1 MDNSLLPDELDFSSQ
16 MKQTNLDFASKQKQF
31 EIEQKS
37 GDLFNQA
44 VAETAKRNADAW
56 VNDYELSTTAGT
68 LQNLGAAAIE
78 GGARTLGNVAKLP
91 LSLQATELALI
102 PDEDKIAYQLVNE
115 FEAGKREDSPEVQAA
130 YKTLN
135 RDVRGIETDGFD
147 LNSVGGTAGMAM
159 QLGDLS
165 SMNARERIDNA
176 LASISEGKKI
186 SAAFSDPVE
195 GITNPLN
202 KDIVNEDIAATYDKG
217 VKAFHD
223 GVESYREGNY
233 VSAAGDMVKG
243 AATLL
248 GGLTDLTPEVV
259 ATYTAE
265 NAAELATGA
274 ISRTA
279 LALTSAGY
287 AGDVF
292 VDGVEKFQEREG
304 RLPNSAEAASM
315 IAFSAGAGAVDMIAD
330 KGLIDAVTP
339 VGKAVAKEVPKE
351 VAKATAKEGV
361 TEAAQTFV
369 EENASSL
376 DFEDIKGKEIYTA
389 GIIGAGVG
397 GGMASTGQAGKLIT
411 SSKDAYNAA
420 RDTTLSN
427 TKESKASV
435 DKAVETGDFTEVKK
449 NPSAYVDALV
459 KANQQ
464 ADKPLK
470 EKLSN
475 INEIDTTIQSQLQK
489 VTELAEQADKV
500 KESKG
505 ENSKE
510 YKNLSTAL
518 DKVTA
523 SVRTMREKSD
533 GEKARIIAESN
544 ETKPTSTLV
553 KESAEGNTQST
564 QEAMDTFNVEP
575 SKYSD
580 DELVQLGSSPN
591 LTVNQ
596 KTQIENEI
604 EYRQQLKSMGEV
616 SNDVLNGSQGFIGIN
631 QYKGFIRSGLANG
644 NLAGATQSLNNLEA
658 FAARHQDKAEM
669 AQAAIAGGRNSQP
682 WQDYK
687 TTYGKEM
694 NSPKLANEIAKES
707 QLLNLAV
714 LQERKNIDSYS
725 QESSTETTPTTDDQ
739 TINTTEQEAPTAQT
753 TEPTPTEPTQEPVNE
768 TQTETSGQQPKP
780 ELGTAEAQSTQK
792 NKLENLPDSLISA
805 FPDMQVT
812 EDQVIP
818 LQQMTAEERVKVKEA
833 GIVETHTDSDGE
845 TYEGVNPEYLWQ
857 ERTRRINEPSK
868 ATKKESDVEYNER
881 AERFAQRYDRAAARE
896 EAEGELADQELID
909 SYKARAAQ
917 VRSTKRNTSETGT
930 TSVQATQQPKPELGT
945 VEVQSTVSDN
955 VKTLEGTEFSLGYEG
970 LENIRVTKESS
981 GWKVRDAESGRNLN
995 KSFNSFDEAVA
1006 FVTDENN
1013 LGLVSS
1019 RLDPEGYN
1027 QRSQAVFEAL
1037 QADAKLSV
1045 DGLKAAI
1052 DFAKSVMQLA
1062 QGKITND
1069 QFKSIEDKYQASKAL
1084 KDSDRQR
1091 IEETLNTLS
1100 VLPKP
1105 VSESTSVAPEATQT
1119 VEEVQTPTE
1128 TVERTDTAVQEESG
1142 AGNVLNKLTN
1152 DESLPLNEQNL
1163 VKKYFTPKKET
1174 NSLNQAQ
1181 DFYEDMYVGSELYEK
1196 TFGEDNPETQ
1206 LASFMGLY
1214 EEVAQTVDDLF
1225 KEKNTYFKYEDWT
1238 QFFAVDGKITDQ
1250 TKVAMTAGIYNW
1262 IVSDANSTLFTDR
1275 ETVAQLLDTDVV
1287 SNKEMEEFM
1296 NVGVLNHEVNERVGK
1311 YIVQALQLS
1320 QSPDAPQYSQSKLAQ
1335 SLGTFASTVMVKQG
1349 LLSMKKVKLPN
1360 RKEASTFYRA
1370 ATLEGNTLDTKLE
1383 DIIQVN
1389 KGYNQ
1394 LTKKMFDIDR
1404 SRPMPTFEAPTV
1416 VVTQVKNTPQKVAK
1430 ETQEA
1435 LKAHQEKAHY
1445 LKQDNLTVFDFLGL
1459 DNQREMN
1466 GYIADTNNK
1475 MKVNR
1480 DGIEGKNQAI
1490 NRELEDLA
1498 AFRESMESPEQAFYF
1513 KHEVWKNLRLGM
1525 VGAVNPQNS
1534 KIHRHLIGMDGW
1546 SQEVNKSDEQMVKH
1560 FKLAVAEALDLD
1572 VDKQTEKTSLDRL
1585 DKALSE
1591 PVMQNA
1597 IAAIR
1602 NVLDNNVQDEQATR
1616 QAIMDGVK
1624 ATEMKTHG
1632 LDALVNYARF
1642 TQPGDTFTADLFREV
1657 DGVTNG
1663 VAIAT
1668 IQFAVG
1674 TDFADHME
1682 RLNRMGM
1689 FFDYQSESFGDWKES
1704 GNKLDTYQSIAPL
1717 WRESIQ
1723 NQMVN
1728 GTAEEKNALTT
1739 VIGLV
1744 GNSDI
1749 LSGTVDNLSVSKE
1762 ERGETKYPL
1771 MVLIYG
1777 SSEDSVKRSVG
1788 EAFVD
1793 NAYGKLEKAINKGD
1807 YQTVAQVM
1815 ESFNS
1820 LLGSA
1825 KYTGHRSGKKPI
1837 QDYLNFELGKAEY
1850 NKIVSLVGDTYGQTL
1865 VDSINSNFSQF
1876 TELRQLVNGS
1886 ANMAYE
1892 AYDYMYNREVE
1903 RLIQEKKDAGEWV
1916 EGISDLTNREVDE
1929 LRSRLLA
1936 ASPVMDN
1943 YFSMKSGQLDQATY
1957 TAKTAVERQYSP
1969 SNEKGKPVHKDNPY
1983 AVQMSFKEAYGSGFK
1998 NTISYGSSRVNASPG
2013 VAPTVL
2019 QVQGMDATAMTLTY
2033 ATENILGVHD
2043 AIGIGLN
2050 NVDKSSEVINKH
2062 FVESNKEFSILS
2074 SAVRTYQRSMGEL
2087 AKYLDGS
2094 DIPENVAKASYKL
2107 LAKFMDKSE
2116 ISRNPKD
2123 RMNQLNRL
2131 MVELTKD
2138 TNEKKAEMFDHLTY
2152 STQYNVEGGGY
2163 VLKDTIAE
2171 NAAKAVEQSSEPV
2184 EAVATNQPK
2193 SVDQMKRDI
2202 PLGSSQQSIDDFNFD
2217 TRLQVSKKNAE
2228 EVFDD
2233 LLNMGNVQE
2242 NAEHAT
2248 YLKGIVSEM
2257 SNKVLKPFELHLAE
2271 SDATE
2276 TIGITTL
2283 SDMYIVN
2290 QANPQA
2296 GQPLSSTLS
2305 HGLRMSSVE
2314 VYTHE
2319 IVHNVTYYGLRKRPA
2334 LRREAK
2340 RLWTQAES
2348 VLTPK
2353 DLMNGN
2359 LQEGDT
2365 GYVEELAAAT
2375 ERYNHMFDTS
2385 NKTYLDEFVA
2395 LGTTNENVIKALG
2408 GIDTE
2413 VTVERGG
2420 SIGTRINRL
2429 FNKILDLV
2437 YGVLTGT
2444 RGKTVDKQLSQLM
2457 YALAQADAR
2466 KKNKVIRA
2474 MDDAVTFAGEKVNDA
2489 VMYGR
2494 NKVGQLA
2501 ESNAVTKSKSGL
2513 VKAAGAAVRIVG
2525 ADNIEYLDQVM
2536 EKYVKQRVDTT
2547 QGMASVLSSLYTE
2560 GKGRTEK
2567 NGVFHDLKRIAN
2579 HNIDQVRKRTMQ
2591 VTKEN
2596 INQQFNNLTDANKR
2610 VVTLALRTELTSL
2623 VDRLGFNTVKDS
2635 LTDDKLRADLIKD
2648 TENALQEQFGTNG
2661 KFYANHARN
2670 LGYFMIHEKS
2680 LLKTGVLKN
2689 AHNIANLFGTSKAAP
2704 KDAAKAIPMIDQ
2716 LAELYALESMG
2727 VNDRNELANL
2737 LTEETN
2743 GMKYVMGM
2751 HKGFMSKST
2760 KELEAAHVTKGFVTD
2775 LNNPEISYRAGTLD
2789 EEAELEA
2796 QGYVRGPVLVK
2807 DSTDSEVTTMY
2818 AYVAKDGGMAAYNA
2832 GLVNLM
2838 SPKARGTSLY
2848 DVRSNANDNTPA
2860 FTAKKDLLNVSQQK
2874 ETLFDRT
2881 FGNVE
2886 FKAGTYTSP
2895 VFNPDGKVTDW
2906 NYLMTGNTK
2915 DAFLERDTRIDEVLP
2930 KMIAD
2935 LDAKPKVKEENLKV
2949 VEAFYEQFKE
2959 DYQDNQSNYVSIG
2972 PRSQDERYREM
2983 YNLMPKQMKEDIR
2996 KVWGSDNMLI
3006 PKDMVDLTFG
3016 YRKYSI
3022 SDIINKD
3029 AESRNFFEK
3038 LMNTLV
3044 LQWFGKDTASRL
3056 RRVRNT
3062 ERVIQE
3068 LVAMGKD
3075 IWVIKSFVVTLGNT
3089 VSNIMLLNARGV
3101 SMKDIFYG
3109 YSVSVTA
3116 AADYKRQVREVETL
3130 ENELLYSQSLT
3141 TRKRKQLKQKL
3152 DIAKADL
3159 AANPAK
3165 ELIDNGALQTIVED
3179 VDIDDTSNLTK
3190 TIVGEYADKYT
3201 KAVPQ
3206 GIKDAAK
3213 IVTLSQGTKGYSFL
3227 RDAAQ
3232 MSDFGA
3238 RYALFEKLKREG
3250 KSTKD
3255 AVGEVMDIFI
3265 DYDLPTHR
3273 LLQYGNDMGLL
3284 LFTKY
3289 LIRVIKIMYTTMR
3302 DYPARVLTQIILQN
3316 WLNFNVT
3323 DIYDT
3328 GLNPLSRVGTSVFEF
3343 VDAPGEIAT
3352 VNAIL

>member
-223 GVESYREGNY
+223 GVEAYREGNY

-575 SKYSD
+575 GKYSD

-658 FAARHQDKAEM
+658 FAARHQDKAQM
-669 AQAAIAGGRNSQP
+669 AQAAVAGGRNSQP

-687 TTYGKEM
+687 TVYGKEM

-714 LQERKNIDSYS
+714 IQERKNIDSYS

-739 TINTTEQEAPTAQT
+739 TINTTEQEAPTA
-753 TEPTPTEPTQEPVNE
+753 
-768 TQTETSGQQPKP
+768 
-780 ELGTAEAQSTQK
+780 
-792 NKLENLPDSLISA
+792 
-805 FPDMQVT
+805 
-812 EDQVIP
+812 
-818 LQQMTAEERVKVKEA
+818 
-833 GIVETHTDSDGE
+833 
-845 TYEGVNPEYLWQ
+845 
-857 ERTRRINEPSK
+857 
-868 ATKKESDVEYNER
+868 
-881 AERFAQRYDRAAARE
+881 
-896 EAEGELADQELID
+896 
-909 SYKARAAQ
+909 
-917 VRSTKRNTSETGT
+917 
-930 TSVQATQQPKPELGT
+930 QATQQPKPELGT

-1062 QGKITND
+1062 QGKLTNE
-1069 QFKSIEDKYQASKAL
+1069 QFKAIENKYQASKAL

-1181 DFYEDMYVGSELYEK
+1181 NFYEDMYVGSDLYEK

-1214 EEVAQTVDDLF
+1214 EEVAQAVDDLF

-1311 YIVQALQLS
+1311 HIVQALQLS

-1349 LLSMKKVKLPN
+1349 LLSVKKVKLPN

-1370 ATLEGNTLDTKLE
+1370 STLEGNTLDTKLE

-1498 AFRESMESPEQAFYF
+1498 AFRESMKSPEQAFYF

-1749 LSGTVDNLSVSKE
+1749 LAGTVDNLSVSKE

>member
-265 NAAELATGA
+265 NATELATGA

-376 DFEDIKGKEIYTA
+376 DFKDIKGKEIYTA

-714 LQERKNIDSYS
+714 IQERKNIDSYS

-739 TINTTEQEAPTAQT
+739 TINTTEQEAPTA
-753 TEPTPTEPTQEPVNE
+753 
-768 TQTETSGQQPKP
+768 
-780 ELGTAEAQSTQK
+780 
-792 NKLENLPDSLISA
+792 
-805 FPDMQVT
+805 
-812 EDQVIP
+812 
-818 LQQMTAEERVKVKEA
+818 
-833 GIVETHTDSDGE
+833 
-845 TYEGVNPEYLWQ
+845 
-857 ERTRRINEPSK
+857 
-868 ATKKESDVEYNER
+868 
-881 AERFAQRYDRAAARE
+881 
-896 EAEGELADQELID
+896 
-909 SYKARAAQ
+909 
-917 VRSTKRNTSETGT
+917 
-930 TSVQATQQPKPELGT
+930 QATQQPKPELGT

-1062 QGKITND
+1062 QGKLTNE
-1069 QFKSIEDKYQASKAL
+1069 QFKAIENKYQASKAL

-1311 YIVQALQLS
+1311 HIVQALQLS

-1585 DKALSE
+1585 DKALAE
-1591 PVMQNA
+1591 PVMQDA

-2228 EVFDD
+2228 EVFND

>member
-78 GGARTLGNVAKLP
+78 GGARTLGNVAKFP
-91 LSLQATELALI
+91 LSLKATELALI

-223 GVESYREGNY
+223 GVEAYREGNY

-575 SKYSD
+575 GKYSD

-658 FAARHQDKAEM
+658 FAARHQDKAQM
-669 AQAAIAGGRNSQP
+669 AQAAVAGGRNSQP

-687 TTYGKEM
+687 TVYGKEM

-714 LQERKNIDSYS
+714 IQERKNIDSYS

-739 TINTTEQEAPTAQT
+739 TINTTEQEAPTA
-753 TEPTPTEPTQEPVNE
+753 
-768 TQTETSGQQPKP
+768 
-780 ELGTAEAQSTQK
+780 
-792 NKLENLPDSLISA
+792 
-805 FPDMQVT
+805 
-812 EDQVIP
+812 
-818 LQQMTAEERVKVKEA
+818 
-833 GIVETHTDSDGE
+833 
-845 TYEGVNPEYLWQ
+845 
-857 ERTRRINEPSK
+857 
-868 ATKKESDVEYNER
+868 
-881 AERFAQRYDRAAARE
+881 
-896 EAEGELADQELID
+896 
-909 SYKARAAQ
+909 
-917 VRSTKRNTSETGT
+917 
-930 TSVQATQQPKPELGT
+930 QATQQPKPELGT

-1062 QGKITND
+1062 QGKLTNE
-1069 QFKSIEDKYQASKAL
+1069 QFKAIENKYQASKAL

-1181 DFYEDMYVGSELYEK
+1181 NFYEDMYVGSDLYEK

-1214 EEVAQTVDDLF
+1214 EEVAQAVDDLF

-1311 YIVQALQLS
+1311 HIVQALQLS

-1349 LLSMKKVKLPN
+1349 LLSVKKVKLPN

-1370 ATLEGNTLDTKLE
+1370 STLEGNTLDTKLE

-1498 AFRESMESPEQAFYF
+1498 AFRESMKSPEQAFYF

-1585 DKALSE
+1585 DKALAE
-1591 PVMQNA
+1591 PVMQDA

-1749 LSGTVDNLSVSKE
+1749 LAGTVDNLSVSKE

-2689 AHNIANLFGTSKAAP
+2689 AHNIANLFGTSKASP

>member
-135 RDVRGIETDGFD
+135 RNVRGIETDGFD
-147 LNSVGGTAGMAM
+147 LSFVGGTAGMAM

-176 LASISEGKKI
+176 LASISEGEKI

-202 KDIVNEDIAATYDKG
+202 KNIVNEDIAATYDKG

-265 NAAELATGA
+265 NATELATGA

-575 SKYSD
+575 GKYSD

-644 NLAGATQSLNNLEA
+644 NVAGATQSLNNLEA
-658 FAARHQDKAEM
+658 FAARHQDKAQM
-669 AQAAIAGGRNSQP
+669 AQAAVAGGRNSQP

-687 TTYGKEM
+687 TAYGKEM
-694 NSPKLANEIAKES
+694 NSLKLANEIAKES

-768 TQTETSGQQPKP
+768 TQTETSG
-780 ELGTAEAQSTQK
+780 
-792 NKLENLPDSLISA
+792 
-805 FPDMQVT
+805 
-812 EDQVIP
+812 
-818 LQQMTAEERVKVKEA
+818 
-833 GIVETHTDSDGE
+833 
-845 TYEGVNPEYLWQ
+845 
-857 ERTRRINEPSK
+857 
-868 ATKKESDVEYNER
+868 
-881 AERFAQRYDRAAARE
+881 
-896 EAEGELADQELID
+896 
-909 SYKARAAQ
+909 
-917 VRSTKRNTSETGT
+917 
-930 TSVQATQQPKPELGT
+930 QQPKPELGT

-1585 DKALSE
+1585 DKALAE
-1591 PVMQNA
+1591 PVMQDA

-1663 VAIAT
+1663 VAIA
-1668 IQFAVG
+1668 
-1674 TDFADHME
+1674 
-1682 RLNRMGM
+1682 
-1689 FFDYQSESFGDWKES
+1689 
-1704 GNKLDTYQSIAPL
+1704 
-1717 WRESIQ
+1717 
-1723 NQMVN
+1723 
-1728 GTAEEKNALTT
+1728 
-1739 VIGLV
+1739 
-1744 GNSDI
+1744 
-1749 LSGTVDNLSVSKE
+1749 
-1762 ERGETKYPL
+1762 
-1771 MVLIYG
+1771 
-1777 SSEDSVKRSVG
+1777 
-1788 EAFVD
+1788 
-1793 NAYGKLEKAINKGD
+1793 
-1807 YQTVAQVM
+1807 
-1815 ESFNS
+1815 
-1820 LLGSA
+1820 
-1825 KYTGHRSGKKPI
+1825 
-1837 QDYLNFELGKAEY
+1837 
-1850 NKIVSLVGDTYGQTL
+1850 
-1865 VDSINSNFSQF
+1865 
-1876 TELRQLVNGS
+1876 
-1886 ANMAYE
+1886 
-1892 AYDYMYNREVE
+1892 
-1903 RLIQEKKDAGEWV
+1903 
-1916 EGISDLTNREVDE
+1916 
-1929 LRSRLLA
+1929 
-1936 ASPVMDN
+1936 
-1943 YFSMKSGQLDQATY
+1943 
-1957 TAKTAVERQYSP
+1957 
-1969 SNEKGKPVHKDNPY
+1969 
-1983 AVQMSFKEAYGSGFK
+1983 
-1998 NTISYGSSRVNASPG
+1998 
-2013 VAPTVL
+2013 
-2019 QVQGMDATAMTLTY
+2019 
-2033 ATENILGVHD
+2033 
-2043 AIGIGLN
+2043 
-2050 NVDKSSEVINKH
+2050 
-2062 FVESNKEFSILS
+2062 
-2074 SAVRTYQRSMGEL
+2074 
-2087 AKYLDGS
+2087 
-2094 DIPENVAKASYKL
+2094 
-2107 LAKFMDKSE
+2107 
-2116 ISRNPKD
+2116 
-2123 RMNQLNRL
+2123 
-2131 MVELTKD
+2131 
-2138 TNEKKAEMFDHLTY
+2138 
-2152 STQYNVEGGGY
+2152 
-2163 VLKDTIAE
+2163 
-2171 NAAKAVEQSSEPV
+2171 
-2184 EAVATNQPK
+2184 
-2193 SVDQMKRDI
+2193 
-2202 PLGSSQQSIDDFNFD
+2202 
-2217 TRLQVSKKNAE
+2217 
-2228 EVFDD
+2228 
-2233 LLNMGNVQE
+2233 
-2242 NAEHAT
+2242 
-2248 YLKGIVSEM
+2248 
-2257 SNKVLKPFELHLAE
+2257 
-2271 SDATE
+2271 
-2276 TIGITTL
+2276 
-2283 SDMYIVN
+2283 
-2290 QANPQA
+2290 
-2296 GQPLSSTLS
+2296 
-2305 HGLRMSSVE
+2305 
-2314 VYTHE
+2314 
-2319 IVHNVTYYGLRKRPA
+2319 
-2334 LRREAK
+2334 
-2340 RLWTQAES
+2340 
-2348 VLTPK
+2348 
-2353 DLMNGN
+2353 
-2359 LQEGDT
+2359 
-2365 GYVEELAAAT
+2365 
-2375 ERYNHMFDTS
+2375 
-2385 NKTYLDEFVA
+2385 
-2395 LGTTNENVIKALG
+2395 
-2408 GIDTE
+2408 
-2413 VTVERGG
+2413 
-2420 SIGTRINRL
+2420 
-2429 FNKILDLV
+2429 
-2437 YGVLTGT
+2437 
-2444 RGKTVDKQLSQLM
+2444 
-2457 YALAQADAR
+2457 
-2466 KKNKVIRA
+2466 
-2474 MDDAVTFAGEKVNDA
+2474 
-2489 VMYGR
+2489 
-2494 NKVGQLA
+2494 
-2501 ESNAVTKSKSGL
+2501 
-2513 VKAAGAAVRIVG
+2513 
-2525 ADNIEYLDQVM
+2525 
-2536 EKYVKQRVDTT
+2536 
-2547 QGMASVLSSLYTE
+2547 LSSL
-2560 GKGRTEK
+2560 
-2567 NGVFHDLKRIAN
+2567 LW
-2579 HNIDQVRKRTMQ
+2579 VRHMQ
-2591 VTKEN
+2591 
-2596 INQQFNNLTDANKR
+2596 
-2610 VVTLALRTELTSL
+2610 
-2623 VDRLGFNTVKDS
+2623 TV
-2635 LTDDKLRADLIKD
+2635 
-2648 TENALQEQFGTNG
+2648 
-2661 KFYANHARN
+2661 
-2670 LGYFMIHEKS
+2670 
-2680 LLKTGVLKN
+2680 
-2689 AHNIANLFGTSKAAP
+2689 
-2704 KDAAKAIPMIDQ
+2704 
-2716 LAELYALESMG
+2716 
-2727 VNDRNELANL
+2727 
-2737 LTEETN
+2737 
-2743 GMKYVMGM
+2743 
-2751 HKGFMSKST
+2751 
-2760 KELEAAHVTKGFVTD
+2760 
-2775 LNNPEISYRAGTLD
+2775 
-2789 EEAELEA
+2789 
-2796 QGYVRGPVLVK
+2796 
-2807 DSTDSEVTTMY
+2807 
-2818 AYVAKDGGMAAYNA
+2818 
-2832 GLVNLM
+2832 
-2838 SPKARGTSLY
+2838 
-2848 DVRSNANDNTPA
+2848 
-2860 FTAKKDLLNVSQQK
+2860 
-2874 ETLFDRT
+2874 
-2881 FGNVE
+2881 
-2886 FKAGTYTSP
+2886 
-2895 VFNPDGKVTDW
+2895 
-2906 NYLMTGNTK
+2906 
-2915 DAFLERDTRIDEVLP
+2915 
-2930 KMIAD
+2930 
-2935 LDAKPKVKEENLKV
+2935 
-2949 VEAFYEQFKE
+2949 
-2959 DYQDNQSNYVSIG
+2959 
-2972 PRSQDERYREM
+2972 
-2983 YNLMPKQMKEDIR
+2983 
-2996 KVWGSDNMLI
+2996 
-3006 PKDMVDLTFG
+3006 
-3016 YRKYSI
+3016 
-3022 SDIINKD
+3022 
-3029 AESRNFFEK
+3029 
-3038 LMNTLV
+3038 
-3044 LQWFGKDTASRL
+3044 
-3056 RRVRNT
+3056 
-3062 ERVIQE
+3062 
-3068 LVAMGKD
+3068 
-3075 IWVIKSFVVTLGNT
+3075 
-3089 VSNIMLLNARGV
+3089 
-3101 SMKDIFYG
+3101 
-3109 YSVSVTA
+3109 
-3116 AADYKRQVREVETL
+3116 
-3130 ENELLYSQSLT
+3130 
-3141 TRKRKQLKQKL
+3141 
-3152 DIAKADL
+3152 
-3159 AANPAK
+3159 
-3165 ELIDNGALQTIVED
+3165 
-3179 VDIDDTSNLTK
+3179 
-3190 TIVGEYADKYT
+3190 
-3201 KAVPQ
+3201 
-3206 GIKDAAK
+3206 
-3213 IVTLSQGTKGYSFL
+3213 
-3227 RDAAQ
+3227 
-3232 MSDFGA
+3232 
-3238 RYALFEKLKREG
+3238 
-3250 KSTKD
+3250 
-3255 AVGEVMDIFI
+3255 
-3265 DYDLPTHR
+3265 
-3273 LLQYGNDMGLL
+3273 
-3284 LFTKY
+3284 
-3289 LIRVIKIMYTTMR
+3289 
-3302 DYPARVLTQIILQN
+3302 
-3316 WLNFNVT
+3316 
-3323 DIYDT
+3323 
-3328 GLNPLSRVGTSVFEF
+3328 
-3343 VDAPGEIAT
+3343 
-3352 VNAIL
+3352 